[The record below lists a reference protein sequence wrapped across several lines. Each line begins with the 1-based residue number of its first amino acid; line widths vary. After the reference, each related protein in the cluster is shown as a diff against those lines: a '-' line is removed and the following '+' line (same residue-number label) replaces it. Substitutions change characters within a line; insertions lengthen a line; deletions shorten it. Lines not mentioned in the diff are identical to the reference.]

1 MAFPYLV
8 TLSLLAAAALAGC
21 SEEPLPEVS
30 QENCTFPQMMQIKDQ
45 ARRED
50 FKSFCSYIPDSA
62 WPIHPDKWLKL
73 SEAERE
79 KFQEAST
86 RIRPTPNPINWLS
99 KGLGGD

>member
-1 MAFPYLV
+1 MASPYV
-8 TLSLLAAAALAGC
+8 AAFSLLAATALAGC
-21 SEEPLPEVS
+21 GQESLPEVS
-30 QENCTFPQMMQIKDQ
+30 QENCTFPKMMLIKDP

-73 SEAERE
+73 SDEERK
-79 KFQEAST
+79 KFQDASS

-99 KGLGGD
+99 IKP